1 MMYLVTMDTWES
13 YGSNMY
19 VLGLYSSREAAEKTI
34 AEFKEKV
41 IGMKY
46 PKYYC
51 SNFLENLRIIDEED
65 LGLKITEIEPDKDYP
80 IRTPLDKYPSELFET
95 DICLGG
101 YQE

>member
-1 MMYLVTMDTWES
+1 MMYLVTMDTWGY

-19 VLGLYSSREAAEKTI
+19 VLGLYSSKEAAEKTV

-41 IGMKY
+41 VGMKY
-46 PKYYC
+46 PKSYREDV
-51 SNFLENLRIIDEED
+51 LENLRIIDEDD

-80 IRTPLDKYPSELFET
+80 IRTPSGKYIDELFET

>member
-19 VLGLYSSREAAEKTI
+19 VLGLYSSKEAAEKTI

-41 IGMKY
+41 VGMKY
-46 PKYYC
+46 PDTFE
-51 SNFLENLRIIDEED
+51 NFRVIDEDD
-65 LGLKITEIEPDKDYP
+65 LGLTITEIEPDKDYP
-80 IRTPLDKYPSELFET
+80 VKACSGKYIDELFET